1 MKDRFQIYARNVFAY
16 LRSDT
21 SSHLSPD
28 EKDAAFFAAGVCSIP
43 ARVYVTRI
51 IAGKD
56 PGVFESDAFPAIAA
70 ILGMPVSVTCKKR
83 LLKVYIQHEL
93 ETAFLPD
100 MVRVCPVS
108 CFIID

>member
-16 LRSDT
+16 LHSDA
-21 SSHLSPD
+21 SVHLSSD
-28 EKDAAFFAAGVCSIP
+28 EKDDAFFAAGVCSIP
-43 ARVYVTRI
+43 VRVYAERI
-51 IAGKD
+51 IAGED
-56 PGVFESDAFPAIAA
+56 PGVFEADAFPAIAS
-70 ILGMPVSVTCKKR
+70 ILSMPVSVACKER